1 MNASE
6 PAALAPEG
14 LPLLTPAQAAMAA
27 EVLAPDQRN
36 LDWPGLADKLA
47 AADGDLRMLRHILD
61 CASQAL
67 RKAFLDG
74 TSAARLVRDRARL
87 IDLLIG
93 SAWTRCAAAALPN
106 AALVAIGGYGRGE
119 LHPCSDVDLLILL
132 EGELPAHG
140 EEALATLLAQLWDL
154 GLEIGH
160 SVRTVADCVSESQRD
175 ISTLTSLL
183 EARLLAGNA
192 ELLAAMNAALA
203 PDRLWPADEFYSEK
217 LREQRV
223 RHARFDD
230 TAYNLEPNIKSGPG
244 TLRDIQLL
252 SWITLRRYGS
262 GDLQTLV
269 DQGLMTEVQLRILR
283 RGQEFLWYLR
293 FALHTLTGRRED
305 RLLFDH
311 QIRIAQLLGYR
322 DGTYMLGVEQFM
334 QRFYRTVMDI
344 SRINEMMLQ
353 LFEEQFFG
361 DPNATPLL
369 LNPRFQVLN
378 GYLQITDD
386 EVFERHPAALLEV
399 FLLLQQRPELKG
411 VAALTITAIRRS
423 LDLIDDAFRQDP
435 RNQALFLQILRA
447 PEGVTHELRR
457 MNLYGVLGRY
467 IPAFGRIVGRMQYD
481 LFHAYTVDAHTL
493 FVVSNLRRFA
503 LPRFNDEF
511 PLCSE
516 IMQSLPAPELAYV
529 AGLFHDIAKGRGGDH
544 SELGA
549 MEAEAFCR
557 EHGLS
562 DYDSRL
568 VAWLVRHHL
577 LLSLTAQKK
586 DLSDPDVIREF
597 AEIVGDE
604 THLDYLYVLTVADVR
619 ATNPKLWNSWRAQL
633 FDELRSL
640 TKQALRR
647 GLGNPIDHEQLLAD
661 RRSRARTLLH
671 SAGLDD
677 AQIDEIWQGFNN
689 AYFLQCRVEEIQA
702 HTQLLAEPGNRDRKV
717 LVDVREQSHGA
728 GTAVF
733 LFTPQKLYTFA
744 MATAVLDELGL
755 NIADARILPLPNERS
770 LTTFVVLESDGQ
782 QIRDVARILQIQQK
796 LEAAMHWSPDAS
808 PTVSRRAPRQFRM
821 FPTPPVV
828 SFATDEKNRRT
839 VMELVCGDRPGILA
853 EVGKSLRNHGMKIET
868 AKIMTIGAR
877 AEDVFYIR
885 NRDNEPL
892 SQAEQ
897 ARLAE
902 ELETALAPLG
912 PA

>member
-1 MNASE
+1 MKPANAL
-6 PAALAPEG
+6 PAAPEG
-14 LPLLTPAQAAMAA
+14 FPPLDPQQAAMAA
-27 EVLAPDQRN
+27 EALAPDQRE
-36 LDWPGLADKLA
+36 LDWDRLAA
-47 AADGDLRMLRHILD
+47 RITAADGDLKVLRHLL
-61 CASQAL
+61 ASGQLAL

-74 TSAARLVRDRARL
+74 APASRLVRDRARL
-87 IDLLIG
+87 IDLLVNA
-93 SAWTRCAAAALPN
+93 AWARLAAPVLPD

-132 EGELPAHG
+132 DGELPAGG
-140 EEALATLLAQLWDL
+140 EEALAGLLAQLWDL

-160 SVRTVADCVSESQRD
+160 SVRTVADCVAESRRD
-175 ISTLTSLL
+175 ISTLTSLM
-183 EARLLAGNA
+183 EARLLAGRPD
-192 ELLAAMNAALA
+192 LLAAMNAALA
-203 PDRLWPADEFYSEK
+203 PEQLWPPAEFYSEK
-217 LREQRV
+217 LREQRA

-244 TLRDIQLL
+244 TLRDIHIL

-262 GDLQTLV
+262 ADLQTLV
-269 DQGLMTEVQLRILR
+269 EQGLMTDVQLRILR

-361 DPNATPLL
+361 DPQAVPIEI
-369 LNPRFQVLN
+369 NPRFQVLN
-378 GYLQITDD
+378 GYLQIADD
-386 EVFERHPAALLEV
+386 EVFERHPSALLEL
-399 FLLLQQRPELKG
+399 FLLLQQNPELKG
-411 VAALTITAIRRS
+411 VAALTITAVRRN

-467 IPAFGRIVGRMQYD
+467 IPAFGRVVGRMQYD

-516 IMQSLPAPELAYV
+516 IMQSLPAPELAYL

-549 MEAEAFCR
+549 VEAEAFCR

-562 DYDSRL
+562 DYDARL

-597 AEIVGDE
+597 AETVGDE

-633 FDELRSL
+633 FEELRSL
-640 TKQALRR
+640 AKQALRR
-647 GLGNPIDHEQLLAD
+647 GLGNPIDQEQLLAD
-661 RRSRARTLLH
+661 RRQRARALLRA
-671 SAGLDD
+671 AGLSD
-677 AQIDEIWQGFNN
+677 AQIDEVWQAFNE

-733 LFTPQKLYTFA
+733 LFTPRKLYTFA

-755 NIADARILPLPNERS
+755 TIADARILPLPNERS
-770 LTTFVVLESDGQ
+770 LATFVVLESDGQ

-796 LEAAMHWSPDAS
+796 LEDAMHWGPEDS

-821 FPTPPVV
+821 FPTPPMV

-853 EVGKSLRNHGMKIET
+853 EVGKILRNHGMKIET
-868 AKIMTIGAR
+868 AKVMTIGAR

-897 ARLAE
+897 GRLAE